1 MAAPPL
7 VDVNLIFHNAA
18 TTLDGSIA
26 SVVAQSW
33 PNWRLTLLDDGST
46 DGGPEVARFWAARD
60 PRISLKRH
68 RANQGIVGAYRRA
81 FTHGDADFVM
91 PKSADDLIA
100 PDFIAALMAVLLA
113 EPDVALCHAG
123 AVNIDES
130 GEVGAMVPEHT
141 RLNTPEGGPL
151 PRAMHVMQRYAF
163 SPSFWGIYRR
173 EVLDLACQPMACGGW
188 DHAFMA
194 EIALYEH
201 IRHVPAP
208 LFFRRG
214 GPAPLWRLAR
224 NAGLAWARN
233 RSETDAFSDVTP
245 ITPAAACAWAHVETF
260 SLARLPA
267 PERAGLIEAARD
279 ILRARWSEA
288 FEREAE
294 LLTVRLPTLL
304 GQARGVARGGASGAA
319 ARLRIEIMRAVEG
332 LLWVMEPGPA
342 AEGLMRQWAALSGV
356 VPAQGQAA

>member
-18 TTLDGSIA
+18 ATLDGAIA
-26 SVVAQSW
+26 SVVAQTW

-46 DGGPEVARFWAARD
+46 DGGPEIARFWAARD
-60 PRISLKRH
+60 GRIALKRH

-100 PDFIAALMAVLLA
+100 PEFIEALMGVL
-113 EPDVALCHAG
+113 VADPEVAMCHAG
-123 AVNIDES
+123 ALNIGED
-130 GEVGAMVPEHT
+130 GEVVGEVPAHT
-141 RLNTPEGGPL
+141 RLDTPAGGPL

-173 EVLDLACQPMACGGW
+173 EALDLASQPMACGGW
-188 DHAFMA
+188 DHAFLA
-194 EIALYEH
+194 EIALYGH

-208 LFFRRG
+208 LFLRRG

-224 NAGLAWARN
+224 NAGMAWSRN
-233 RSETDAFSDVTP
+233 RSQGDVFADVGAMA
-245 ITPAAACAWAHVETF
+245 PAGACAWAHVETF

-279 ILRARWSEA
+279 ILRARWSDA
-288 FEREAE
+288 FDREAE
-294 LLTVRLPTLL
+294 LLAARLPALL
-304 GQARGVARGGASGAA
+304 GQARGVASGGATGAA
-319 ARLRIEIMRAVEG
+319 ARLRIELMRTVEG
-332 LLWVMEPGPA
+332 LLWVLEPGRPA
-342 AEGLMRQWAALSGV
+342 TALMSQWSALSGLP
-356 VPAQGQAA
+356 PAREQAA